1 MKDRGFTLMEMIVT
15 IVVGSF
21 IMLGIA

>member
-21 IMLGIA
+21 IM